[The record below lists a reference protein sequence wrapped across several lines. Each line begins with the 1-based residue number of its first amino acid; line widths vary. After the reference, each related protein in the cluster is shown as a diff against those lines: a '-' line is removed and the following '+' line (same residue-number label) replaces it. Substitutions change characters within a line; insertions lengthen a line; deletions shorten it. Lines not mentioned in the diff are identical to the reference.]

1 MKDEGKRSAVG
12 IYDRPHP
19 LRRRQVW
26 LPIAIASAAIA
37 CSLAF
42 WFVT

>member
-1 MKDEGKRSAVG
+1 VTQKRSAVG

-26 LPIAIASAAIA
+26 LPIAIVSAT
-37 CSLAF
+37 LAF
-42 WFVT
+42 WLAVWFMT

>member
-1 MKDEGKRSAVG
+1 MSRKVVG

-26 LPIAIASAAIA
+26 VPLAIAAA
-37 CSLAF
+37 SVAF
-42 WFVT
+42 WLVVWFAT